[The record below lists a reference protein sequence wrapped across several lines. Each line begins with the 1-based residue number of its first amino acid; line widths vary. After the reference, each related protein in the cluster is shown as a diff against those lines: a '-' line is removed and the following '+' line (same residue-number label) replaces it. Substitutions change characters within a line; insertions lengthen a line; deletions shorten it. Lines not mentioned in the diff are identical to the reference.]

1 MIVLIERFYHQ
12 EMLIS
17 ASEKTFRCAT
27 TLQKSCTEK
36 AKKTIFTPPPPHT
49 ILNPSR
55 GPSQEYDDNSQ
66 SIDMNTLY
74 KYITEEI
81 QTNIKY

>member
-1 MIVLIERFYHQ
+1 
-12 EMLIS
+12 MLVS
-17 ASEKTFRCAT
+17 ASEKTFCCAT

-36 AKKTIFTPPPPHT
+36 ANKTIFTPPHA
-49 ILNPSR
+49 ILDPSC
-55 GPSQEYDDNSQ
+55 GPWQEYDDNSQ
-66 SIDMNTLY
+66 SMNTNTLY